1 MPRSESSVIVSNA
14 FRLVHYK
21 IGKRALRSELP
32 PAVARV
38 LRGQVWSASTCSTFT
53 LGLHRIAL
61 HSTTRIH
68 SRCIRSMETIAQ
80 QAVPNLPANS
90 SRHFHKM
97 SIASSSTAAAAAALE
112 EATATARF
120 NCPAHRVN
128 QQQHQTQYTNPPLH
142 TSQASAASFRS
153 YAPAPSQSQESLMSS
168 SDGQGRVL
176 TGQSSNVESSS
187 NATVDTAATSP
198 LSPLSQQSPW
208 QNNRLDKSTGQ
219 WVSVNS
225 TQMAATS
232 GSVRV
237 RTPEEQEQAERNNA
251 LVSPTTRHKR
261 TSSGLVKAGSAV
273 SPVLGTLQSP
283 TREKRAESV
292 SSSGSKAGE
301 AAAQLKTRLAYAM
314 AKVQHGWQNH
324 NLDQVEVLAASLPT
338 RTTASSPSTVPAN
351 ISRGLVSPRTA
362 LSKGTSRLSMQEAR
376 QLEYTSAQHAVQ
388 SPPSKRRSGAGIV
401 SWAGADTII
410 PSSQTHRRANSN
422 SKAAPSLAP
431 APDITSPALPPSR
444 PHSHRH
450 ALSNMSNTSAG
461 PISTRPSL
469 DRNDS
474 AENHAQALPQPTA
487 PRTPRKDARPRPGPM
502 VPRTNNST
510 NQAEQDAMQAL
521 MMMTGSPSR
530 SEFPSNPFQP
540 ISSSQPTKSP
550 QRHALEMQSSSQP
563 LSSPSRHQIS
573 YSGVKKMSPSKS
585 STRQPHSSP
594 LRHKFSDADLVR
606 KTLGRM
612 DSSTSTTSSGNESF
626 SDGASLTREGRERLL
641 DEVEESAS

>member
-1 MPRSESSVIVSNA
+1 M
-14 FRLVHYK
+14 
-21 IGKRALRSELP
+21 
-32 PAVARV
+32 
-38 LRGQVWSASTCSTFT
+38 
-53 LGLHRIAL
+53 
-61 HSTTRIH
+61 
-68 SRCIRSMETIAQ
+68 
-80 QAVPNLPANS
+80 
-90 SRHFHKM
+90 
-97 SIASSSTAAAAAALE
+97 SST
-112 EATATARF
+112 
-120 NCPAHRVN
+120 
-128 QQQHQTQYTNPPLH
+128 
-142 TSQASAASFRS
+142 
-153 YAPAPSQSQESLMSS
+153 
-168 SDGQGRVL
+168 DGQGRVL
-176 TGQSSNVESSS
+176 TGPSSNVGSSS

-208 QNNRLDKSTGQ
+208 QNNRLDKSAGQ
-219 WVSVNS
+219 WVTVNS
-225 TQMAATS
+225 TQTAATS
-232 GSVRV
+232 GAVRV
-237 RTPEEQEQAERNNA
+237 RTPEEQEQAERNNGF
-251 LVSPTTRHKR
+251 VSPTTRHKR
-261 TSSGLVKAGSAV
+261 TASGLVKAGSVV

-292 SSSGSKAGE
+292 SSSGSKVGE

-351 ISRGLVSPRTA
+351 ITRGLVSPRTA

-422 SKAAPSLAP
+422 GIAAPSLAP
-431 APDITSPALPPSR
+431 APDITSPAVPPSQ
-444 PHSHRH
+444 PQSHRRT
-450 ALSNMSNTSAG
+450 LSN
-461 PISTRPSL
+461 ISL

-474 AENHAQALPQPTA
+474 AENHHRALPQQTA

-530 SEFPSNPFQP
+530 SDFPPNPFQP

-550 QRHALEMQSSSQP
+550 QRHALELQSSSQP

-585 STRQPHSSP
+585 SSRQPHSSP

-612 DSSTSTTSSGNESF
+612 DSGTSTTSSGNESS